1 MNAWIRI
8 GLLIIVVCCQPLAAG
23 ELKSTK
29 IALFNSGGGYF
40 EAASSVEGNATA
52 ELTFRVD
59 QVNDILKSLVLRD
72 LDGGAVAAVQY
83 PSRDPIDKTL
93 RSFGVD
99 ITGKPSLGELLEQL
113 RGVKGGGE
121 GANAV

>member
-1 MNAWIRI
+1 MSTCVRFGAF
-8 GLLIIVVCCQPLAAG
+8 LLLVCALPVSAG
-23 ELKSTK
+23 ELKSTR
-29 IALFNSGGGYF
+29 IALVNSGVGYF

-52 ELTFRVD
+52 ELTFRVE
-59 QVNDILKSLVLRD
+59 QINDILKSLILRV

-99 ITGKPSLGELLEQL
+99 ITGKPSLGELLEQ
-113 RGVKGGGE
+113 
-121 GANAV
+121 